1 MSHVLSAEGLTSGLY
16 LQDLR
21 TTLNRAAPKESRGGP
36 INYSDADSGDLV
48 PAVTLSTRQWAAHR
62 RRPSICP
69 PWLGVTTMSQVIQNS
84 PAKHL
89 WTDMG
94 CNAPLW
100 PEIAS
105 EAACSGSKRWH
116 PVDGCGPRQTDQI
129 RLRSRRPQVRILPG
143 AHCRGHHLTNTD
155 VLSRNSR
162 DQSTVLTSR
171 RP

>member
-48 PAVTLSTRQWAAHR
+48 PAVTLSTREWAAHR

-94 CNAPLW
+94 CNAPL
-100 PEIAS
+100 
-105 EAACSGSKRWH
+105 SGLKS
-116 PVDGCGPRQTDQI
+116 
-129 RLRSRRPQVRILPG
+129 QVRQHVPG
-143 AHCRGHHLTNTD
+143 PSVGTPWTAADPGKRTKSASGAEGRRFESCRGHTAGGTI
-155 VLSRNSR
+155 
-162 DQSTVLTSR
+162 
-171 RP
+171 